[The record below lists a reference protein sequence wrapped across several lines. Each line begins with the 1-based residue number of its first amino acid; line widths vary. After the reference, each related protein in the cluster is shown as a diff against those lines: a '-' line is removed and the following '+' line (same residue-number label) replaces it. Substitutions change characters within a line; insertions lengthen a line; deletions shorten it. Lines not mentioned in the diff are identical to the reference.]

1 MIEDIFL
8 YKRSEKYF
16 EILNEGIF
24 YIWYIHQ
31 QYIYI
36 YIYKLLLYN
45 STKKNCM
52 KNNDILKKYR
62 EEALNFK
69 NDHLS
74 FTIIKAQ

>member
-1 MIEDIFL
+1 MRVFFIFGIFINNIYIYIGYFL
-8 YKRSEKYF
+8 YLVYSST
-16 EILNEGIF
+16 
-24 YIWYIHQ
+24 
-31 QYIYI
+31 IYI

-45 STKKNCM
+45 SKKKIKIYM